1 LIIRIDKLQIEIPMP
16 EDPAPEAA
24 NAVQELL
31 GGRFGEMSTL
41 MNYTFQ
47 SFNFRGRKKVKPY
60 YDLIANIAT
69 EEYGH
74 VELVAATINGMLTGA
89 PRDDSEDGE
98 IDPTTVPLASVL
110 GVGNPH
116 HFGNNGGSALVSN
129 ALGQPWQGDY
139 VFNSGDLVLDLL
151 HNFFLESG
159 ARMGKIRVYEMT
171 DHPIARAMLGYLLV
185 RGGVH
190 QVAYA
195 KALEE
200 ITGAN
205 VTKMLNIPRISNDK
219 FPETRQY
226 NEQGIHRTLYRFSPD
241 DFKDIDKVWKG
252 PHPEDGQEVFVQD
265 GPPEGG
271 HMADPPEEPAVFAP
285 DYHPGELAE
294 IAERMMRGS

>member
-1 LIIRIDKLQIEIPMP
+1 MP

-159 ARMGKIRVYEMT
+159 ARTHKARVYEMT
-171 DHPIARAMLGYLLV
+171 SNETARTMIGYLLV

-190 QVAYA
+190 QAAYGL
-195 KALEE
+195 ALEKL
-200 ITGAN
+200 TGVN
-205 VTKMLNIPRISNDK
+205 MTKMLPLPNIDSEK
-219 FPETRQY
+219 FPHTRPWQSKG
-226 NEQGIHRTLYRFSPD
+226 EHAKLYTFSPTD
-241 DFKDIDKVWKG
+241 YQNLGGIWSGTADWA
-252 PHPEDGQEVFVQD
+252 DGAPLQVVP
-265 GPPEGG
+265 GHPEGG
-271 HMADPPEEPAVFAP
+271 AA
-285 DYHPGELAE
+285 
-294 IAERMMRGS
+294 

>member
-1 LIIRIDKLQIEIPMP
+1 LIVRIDKLQIEMPMP
-16 EDPAPEAA
+16 QEPAPEAA

-31 GGRFGEMSTL
+31 GGRFGELSTL

-89 PRDDSEDGE
+89 PEDDSEDGE
-98 IDPTTVPLASVL
+98 IDPTTLPLASVL

-116 HFGNNGGSALVSN
+116 HFGNNGASALVSN

-205 VTKMLNIPRISNDK
+205 VTKMLNIPNISNDK

-226 NEQGIHRTLYRFSPD
+226 TEQGTHRTLYRFSPD

-271 HMADPPEEPAVFAP
+271 QAADHPEEPSVYAP
-285 DYHPGELAE
+285 GYDPGELAE
-294 IAERMMRGS
+294 IAQHMMRGS